1 MVALAYL
8 EMVTPVLPFQEE
20 MIRRGHGWDDVA
32 HRVSI
37 LRGSI
42 APAKGQRTW
51 LAGNTYQDA
60 SRLDF
65 NLSDHP
71 GVFALNLRSRQNQYS
86 IWPGFPDLAHRGDD
100 LVFILSNRRDP
111 TGPIADLHPYF
122 ARIRVVDS
130 TGPTD
135 ERPEVPQRR
144 IWLLE
149 DWQGGW
155 PGR

>member
-1 MVALAYL
+1 MVALSYL
-8 EMVTPVLPFQEE
+8 QMVTPVLPFQEE

-42 APAKGQRTW
+42 VPAPARRTW
-51 LAGNTYQDA
+51 LAGNNYQDA

-71 GVFALNLRSRQNQYS
+71 GVFALNLQSRGNQYS

-100 LVFILSNRRDP
+100 LVFILSNRPDAP
-111 TGPIADLHPYF
+111 GPISDLDPYF
-122 ARIRVVDS
+122 ARMRMVDS
-130 TGPTD
+130 IGPTD
-135 ERPEVPQRR
+135 AKPEVPLRR